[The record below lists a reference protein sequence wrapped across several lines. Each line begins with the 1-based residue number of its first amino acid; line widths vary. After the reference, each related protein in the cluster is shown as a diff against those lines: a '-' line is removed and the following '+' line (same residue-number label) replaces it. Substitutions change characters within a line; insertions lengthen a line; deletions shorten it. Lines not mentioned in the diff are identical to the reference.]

1 MSGVA
6 EEFETI
12 DLGDARRNRRAI
24 RLLNDLGERPTASI
38 PGACRGWAEI
48 QAAYRFLG
56 NQQYDW
62 LDLLEPHRVCTQAR
76 MAGHPVVLCAQDTTE
91 LDFNGQAIEGL
102 GPLSY
107 EAQRGMYLHPTYA
120 LTPQRE
126 PLGVLDAW
134 MWAREFKDAEGQ
146 RGGEPESRRWLEGYE
161 RVAELAAGLPA
172 TRLVYLADREADL
185 LPLMIRARE
194 LEHPAD
200 WLIRAQHNRA
210 LPDGDGEK
218 LWARVLA
225 TDPLG
230 EVRFTLP
237 PGRGRRSREVRQ
249 AIYAHRVS
257 VSDRRGGRV
266 EATCVTTREIDAP
279 PGVKP
284 IEWRLLTN
292 RRAETLEAA
301 VELVE
306 WYRARWDIELLFLAL
321 KVGCRVEALQL
332 STLQRLER
340 TLILYLIISWRIARL
355 KHLGRT
361 SPELDASGVFESE
374 EWQAAYLLA
383 KKPVPMH
390 PPPLYEVVRLIA
402 RHGGFIGRKN
412 DGEPGLKSL
421 WIGLQRVRDVVIGMK
436 HVRQRPAG
444 EDSDTADAI

>member
-91 LDFNGQAIEGL
+91 LDFNGQVIEGL

-120 LTPQRE
+120 ITPQRE

-161 RVAELAAGLPA
+161 RVAELA
-172 TRLVYLADREADL
+172 DREADL
-185 LPLMIRARE
+185 LPLMIRARD

-200 WLIRAQHNRA
+200 WLIRAKHNRA

-225 TDPLG
+225 TEPLG
-230 EVRFTLP
+230 EMRFTLP

-257 VSDRRGGRV
+257 FSDRRGGRV
-266 EATCVTTREIDAP
+266 EVTCVTARELDAP
-279 PGVKP
+279 TGVKP

-306 WYRARWDIELLFLAL
+306 WSRARWDIELLFLAL

-340 TLILYLIISWRIARL
+340 TLILYLIISWRIACL
-355 KHLGRT
+355 KHLGRA
-361 SPELDASGVFESE
+361 SPQLDASGVFEAE

-390 PPPLYEVVRLIA
+390 PPPLYDVVRLIA

-436 HVRQRPAG
+436 HVRQRLVPRTL
-444 EDSDTADAI
+444 S